1 MTADT
6 ATALPRSA
14 IWPLPDWLKDVES
27 EPAYGWAI
35 QAWYRA
41 ASQRGAWF
49 DARKAEAVVQHWPK
63 WFKLTTDRFAG
74 KAFRLLTWQEIT
86 VRLMVGWK
94 RPSEQIDAETGKTI
108 IEQVR
113 VFSRLLLWV
122 PRKNGK
128 TEFLAALALLF
139 FVFDKKLA
147 GSEGYCFARDED
159 QARIPFS
166 RMKAMLNAND
176 ALTGGATP
184 RVTMTAKGIFLTET
198 QSLFQLL
205 SGKPDGKHGRMPQ
218 VIFGDE
224 MHEWESRDMEET
236 LRQGT
241 GMRLEPIE
249 LYASTAGIKSRGVG
263 YQLFEE
269 TQAIATGVSDDAS
282 TLAVIFAAS
291 PEDDWQ
297 DETAWRKANPTIGIA
312 PTWDY
317 LRKEA
322 AKAKGNPR
330 AEAAFR
336 RYHLNQWVENVS
348 RWLPA
353 DKWRGCAPDAEAWR
367 GRAEMLVGRRCFGA
381 VDAAGN
387 LDIASLVWLFPP
399 IDDETHWIV
408 LPRFWVPEATLQRR
422 ADQDRATP
430 WLKWQAE
437 GALETTPGEVTD
449 QNFIAA
455 AIRQG
460 LDMFQV
466 ERLGFDPWNTHK
478 LKSDLVADGVD
489 QDLIRDLRQGHQS
502 LGEPSREFERLV
514 FSGELDHGGHP
525 VLGWMAGNAVVRF
538 DANMN
543 FVPDRKRAADKIDG
557 IAATVMALALAIGGE
572 GPDDIDDYLAGLRA
586 ERETAG

>member
-1 MTADT
+1 MTINT
-6 ATALPRSA
+6 ATALPRA
-14 IWPLPDWLKDVES
+14 ALWPLPDWLKDVEAD
-27 EPAYGWAI
+27 PAYGWALT
-35 QAWYRA
+35 AWRRA
-41 ASQRGAWF
+41 AAEPGAWF
-49 DARKAEAVVQHWPK
+49 DARKADLVVEHWPK
-63 WFKLTTDRFAG
+63 WFRLTTDRFAG
-74 KAFRLLTWQEIT
+74 KAFRLLKWQEII
-86 VRLMVGWK
+86 VRLLVGWK
-94 RPSEQIDAETGKTI
+94 RPSEQIDAETGKPI

-113 VFSRLLLWV
+113 LFSRLLLWV

-139 FVFDKKLA
+139 FVFDKKLP

-159 QARIPFS
+159 QARIPFG

-224 MHEWESRDMEET
+224 MHEWESLELADT

-241 GMRLEPIE
+241 GNRLEPIE

-269 TQAIATGVSDDAS
+269 TQAIISGVSEDAS
-282 TLAVIFAAS
+282 TLACIFAAA
-291 PEDDWQ
+291 PDDDWQ
-297 DETAWRKANPTIGIA
+297 DEASWIKANPTIGIA
-312 PTWDY
+312 PVWGY

-322 AKAKGNPR
+322 AKARGNPR

-336 RYHLNQWVENVS
+336 RYHLNQWVENIS

-353 DKWRGCAPDAEAWR
+353 EKWRACAPDAEAWR
-367 GRAEMLVGRRCFGA
+367 GRAEKLVGRRCFGA

-387 LDIASLVWLFPP
+387 LDIAALVWLFPP
-399 IDDETHWIV
+399 VEPEEHWIV
-408 LPRFWVPEATLQRR
+408 LPRFWVPEATLERR

-430 WLKWQAE
+430 WLKWKAE

-449 QNFIAA
+449 QNFIAR

-460 LDMFQV
+460 LDMFAV
-466 ERLGFDPWNTHK
+466 ETLGFDPWNTHK

-489 QDLIRDLRQGHQS
+489 QALIRDIRQGHQT
-502 LGEPSREFERLV
+502 LAEPSREFERLV
-514 FSGELDHGGHP
+514 FSGLLDHGGHP
-525 VLGWMAGNAVVRF
+525 LLAWMAGNATVRF

-557 IAATVMALALAIGGE
+557 IAATVMALALSLDGAP
-572 GPDDIDDYLAGLRA
+572 PDDIDDYLAGLRA
-586 ERETAG
+586 ERETAD

>member
-1 MTADT
+1 MTVDT
-6 ATALPRSA
+6 ATALPRA
-14 IWPLPDWLKDVES
+14 ALWPLPDWLKAVEDD
-27 EPAYGWAI
+27 PAYAWAI
-35 QAWYRA
+35 NAWRKA
-41 ASQRGAWF
+41 AAQPGAWF
-49 DARKAEAVVQHWPK
+49 DARKAELVVQHWPQ

-74 KAFRLLTWQEIT
+74 KSFRLLLWQEIV
-86 VRLMVGWK
+86 VRLLVGWK
-94 RPSEQIDAETGKTI
+94 RPSEQIDAETGQPI

-139 FVFDKKLA
+139 FVFDKRLA

-159 QARIPFS
+159 QARIPFG
-166 RMKAMLNAND
+166 RMKAMLNANN

-184 RVTMTAKGIFLTET
+184 RVTMTAKGIFLPET

-241 GMRLEPIE
+241 GNRLEPIE
-249 LYASTAGIKSRGVG
+249 LYASTAGIKSRKVG

-269 TQAIATGVSDDAS
+269 TQAIASGVSDDAS
-282 TLAVIFAAS
+282 TLAVIFAAA
-291 PEDDWQ
+291 PDDDWR
-297 DETAWRKANPTIGIA
+297 DEAVWKRANPTLGIA

-336 RYHLNQWVENVS
+336 RYHLNQWVENLA

-353 DKWRGCAPDAEAWR
+353 DKWAACAPDAGAWKS
-367 GRAEMLVGRRCFGA
+367 RAEKLVGRRCFGA

-387 LDIASLVWLFPP
+387 LDISALVWLFPP
-399 IDDETHWIV
+399 IEGEESWIV
-408 LPRFWVPEATLQRR
+408 LPRFWAPEATLQRR

-449 QNFIAA
+449 QNHIAA

-460 LDMFQV
+460 LDMFAV

-478 LKSDLVADGVD
+478 LKSDLVNDGVE

-514 FSGELDHGGHP
+514 FSGLLDHGGHP

-557 IAATVMALALAIGGE
+557 IAATVMALALAISGE
-572 GPDDIDDYLAGLRA
+572 EPCAVSPWDDPDYRMDA
-586 ERETAG
+586 